1 MLKTNSGGFGALT
14 AVKRE
19 TKILPFSTFSVPST
33 PITWIE
39 DNFFCPNTPFGSHL
53 PEKWL

>member
-39 DNFFCPNTPFGSHL
+39 DNFFCPNTPLGIHL